1 MRQMAEQLKPET
13 RSPQNLELVTSK
25 YYSIFENVA
34 DVIVVLTTD
43 GTITDLNLRFEE
55 ETGYIRKDYIG
66 KKFNESG
73 LLTLTSTAKAH
84 EKFLEGLEGTVQNQ
98 VFEVEVIRKD
108 GSKGPYEV
116 HSSYIKED
124 SQIKCVQAVFRNISS
139 RKQAD
144 QDLFE
149 ISDFLDS
156 IINAMPDPVFIK
168 NEYHQWVVLNDA
180 FCDFIG
186 KPKELLIGKSD
197 YDFFPK
203 KEAAVFWK
211 MDNRV
216 FTTGQE
222 NENTE
227 KFTDA
232 SGVTW
237 TIKTRKKL
245 FHHSPAN
252 RKFLF
257 GVISVLGNSGQVQ
270 KSWKSMGEKLR
281 KLF

>member
-13 RSPQNLELVTSK
+13 HRPQNLELVTSK

-34 DVIVVLTTD
+34 DVIVVFAAD
-43 GTITDLNLRFEE
+43 GTITDLNSRFEE
-55 ETGYIRKDYIG
+55 ETGYTRQAYIG
-66 KKFNESG
+66 KKFTESG
-73 LLTLTSTAKAH
+73 LLTPTSTATAR
-84 EKFLEGLEGTVQNQ
+84 EKFLEGLKVTVQHQ

-108 GSKGPYEV
+108 GNTGHYEV
-116 HSSYIKED
+116 HSSFITEG
-124 SQIKCVQAVFRNISS
+124 SQIKCVQAVFRNISR
-139 RKQAD
+139 RKQAE
-144 QDLFE
+144 QDLVE
-149 ISDFLDS
+149 ISDFLGS
-156 IINAMPDPVFIK
+156 IIDAMPDPVFIK

-186 KPKELLIGKSD
+186 KPKEVLIGKSD

-203 KEAAVFWK
+203 EEAAMFWK

-237 TIKTRKKL
+237 KIKTRKKL
-245 FHHSPAN
+245 FQV
-252 RKFLF
+252 LVQF
-257 GVISVLGNSGQVQ
+257 GNY
-270 KSWKSMGEKLR
+270 
-281 KLF
+281 